1 MVTYLDRIA
10 QSSSGAVRLEARS
23 SLAAAI
29 HTFYQAPL
37 RRAVWRRQAR
47 AWAILLY
54 GGRENT
60 HAGC

>member
-1 MVTYLDRIA
+1 MTYLDRIA
-10 QSSSGAVRLEARS
+10 EGSPGAVRLEARG

-29 HTFYQAPL
+29 HTFYQPPL
-37 RRAVWRRQAR
+37 RRAVGGRQTR

-54 GGRENT
+54 GGRKNT